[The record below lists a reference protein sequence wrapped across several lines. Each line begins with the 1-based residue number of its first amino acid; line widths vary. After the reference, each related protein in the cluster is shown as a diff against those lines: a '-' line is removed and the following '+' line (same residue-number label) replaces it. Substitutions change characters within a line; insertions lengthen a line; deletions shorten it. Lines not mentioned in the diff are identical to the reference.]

1 MPPFTHIEDKFKKHP
16 NFLIFIQRRIKK
28 WLKMLHNSPKIC
40 YNKQSIHYKSI
51 DVFIPNITKKSDNGS
66 SNEMRESIIGAIVNK
81 QIPEIF
87 FKNSVR
93 WSTLKKK
100 IFEYI
105 EDLSSENGGEL
116 LENYVNIY
124 P

>member
-1 MPPFTHIEDKFKKHP
+1 
-16 NFLIFIQRRIKK
+16 
-28 WLKMLHNSPKIC
+28 MLHNSPKIC

-66 SNEMRESIIGAIVNK
+66 SNEMRESIVGAIVNK

-93 WSTLKKK
+93 WSTLKNK
-100 IFEYI
+100 IFEYLFFI
-105 EDLSSENGGEL
+105 YLIDLKKLERRVTFPENL
-116 LENYVNIY
+116 WRYFQSIVS
-124 P
+124 

>member
-1 MPPFTHIEDKFKKHP
+1 
-16 NFLIFIQRRIKK
+16 
-28 WLKMLHNSPKIC
+28 
-40 YNKQSIHYKSI
+40 
-51 DVFIPNITKKSDNGS
+51 
-66 SNEMRESIIGAIVNK
+66 MRESIIGAIVNK

-100 IFEYI
+100 IFEYV